1 MKEYV
6 LVVDDEQ
13 SLRQVLELFF
23 KKEGFEVD
31 TASSLAEAEAAIA
44 SNAYDLVLTD
54 LRMTHPDDGLKSS
67 VSSSAGVPG
76 GNSKGRASV
85 SRSVFS
91 ASGCAANASN
101 ARASMRTG
109 APS

>member
-31 TASSLAEAEAAIA
+31 TASSLAEAESSIAA
-44 SNAYDLVLTD
+44 NAYDLVLTD
-54 LRMTHPDDGLKSS
+54 LRMAQPDDGLK
-67 VSSSAGVPG
+67 VLRAAVRKNPWTQVIVLTAYATVETAGNMPARGVPDRIT
-76 GNSKGRASV
+76 KEVA
-85 SRSVFS
+85 
-91 ASGCAANASN
+91 
-101 ARASMRTG
+101 
-109 APS
+109 

>member
-31 TASSLAEAEAAIA
+31 TASSLAEAEAAIVA
-44 SNAYDLVLTD
+44 NAYDLVLTD
-54 LRMTHPDDGLKSS
+54 LRMAGAFQCAGELDPLGLDHGVDDALSH
-67 VSSSAGVPG
+67 
-76 GNSKGRASV
+76 
-85 SRSVFS
+85 
-91 ASGCAANASN
+91 ASGSAADGYLDHEIL
-101 ARASMRTG
+101 RTVLWI
-109 APS
+109 